1 MDFEA
6 YETFLENLFS
16 VMRGIDCLIQMAGS
30 KSEKRFVWSPVAPDI
45 VKEGVLSHVGWG
57 FVYTD
62 IKAIPQAILQH
73 INEDNY
79 IVELAYSVDKDDKKP
94 CFSLYVGY

>member
-6 YETFLENLFS
+6 YETFLEDLSS
-16 VMRGIDCLIQMAGS
+16 VMRGIDCLIQKAGS
-30 KSEKRFVWSPVAPDI
+30 KSGKRFVWSPIAPDI

-57 FVYTD
+57 FAYAD

-79 IVELAYSVDKDDKKP
+79 VVELACSVDEDDKKP
-94 CFSLYVGY
+94 SFYLWVGY

>member
-6 YETFLENLFS
+6 YETFLENLSS

-30 KSEKRFVWSPVAPDI
+30 KSGKRFVWSPTAPD
-45 VKEGVLSHVGWG
+45 VVAEGTLNYVEWE

-62 IKAIPQAILQH
+62 IEVIPQVILEH
-73 INEDNY
+73 LNY
-79 IVELAYSVDKDDKKP
+79 ENFIVELVYTNIDNGSYYLL
-94 CFSLYVGY
+94 SIGY